1 MTPPDALAG
10 KRILVAEDNAFA
22 RDALCELL
30 AAHGTEV
37 AAAEDGEAA
46 VQLFARSGEGIY
58 DAVRLDL
65 DMPGKGGCAA
75 ARAIRRMRRRDAGRV
90 LIFALSAAPPQYA
103 AREAED
109 SGMDACLPKP
119 LHMQELARVLARAEG
134 CPGMGGTA

>member
-1 MTPPDALAG
+1 MIPPDALAG

-30 AAHGTEV
+30 AAHGAE
-37 AAAEDGEAA
+37 ANAAEDGEAA
-46 VQLFARSGEGIY
+46 VRLFARSGDGVY
-58 DAVRLDL
+58 DAVLLDL
-65 DMPGKGGCAA
+65 DMPGKGGCGA

-103 AREAED
+103 AREAEG

-119 LHMQELARVLARAEG
+119 IHMRELGKLLACANG
-134 CPGMGGTA
+134 YPGIGGTA

>member
-46 VQLFARSGEGIY
+46 VRLFARSGEGTY
-58 DAVRLDL
+58 DAVLLDL

-75 ARAIRRMRRRDAGRV
+75 ARAIRRMRRRDAGQV
-90 LIFALSAAPPQYA
+90 LIFALTAAPPQYA
-103 AREAED
+103 AHEAED
-109 SGMDACLPKP
+109 SGMDACLLKP
-119 LHMQELARVLARAEG
+119 LHMQELAGVLARAEG